1 MQLDKL
7 TLKSQEALQEAQRI
21 AHGYSHQEVDCE
33 HLLLALLGQNESL
46 VPELLQKIGTPPAKL
61 QPDLEKELARRHKV
75 QGTSSSD
82 VYLSPNLKKAL
93 DAAQSEAGK
102 LKDDYVS
109 TEHLLLGLLAEG
121 GASLK
126 QIFKTHGLKR
136 DTVLKALAG
145 LRGNQRVTDE
155 NPEAKF
161 QALDKYGRDLTALAR
176 QGKIDPVIGRDE
188 EIRRVMQVLTRRTK
202 NNPVLI
208 GEPGV
213 GKTAIAEGLARRIVS
228 GDVPESLK
236 NKRLI
241 AMDLSAMIAGA
252 KYRGEFEDRL
262 KAFLKEIVA
271 SEGKIILFID
281 ELHTI
286 VGAGAAEGATDAA
299 NILKPQLARGE
310 LRCIGATTLDEY
322 RKHIE
327 KDPALERR
335 FQPVMVE
342 EPTVEA
348 TIAILRGLKERYEVH
363 HGVRIQDSALVAAA
377 TLSNRYITDR
387 FLPDKAI
394 DLVDEAASRIKM
406 ELDSKPTELDQLDRQ
421 ILQLEIE
428 RTSLAKEKDAAS
440 KERLKLIDKETANLK
455 DKSKALTAQWQNEKA
470 GVNAVSVV
478 QSQLE
483 QARLELEQVRRR
495 GDLDKAAEIQYGKI
509 PELEKKLATVSAALE
524 SSGDASSPKVDA
536 APPPQEGGSSAP
548 AAGGFQEKATGA
560 SPLPF
565 VGFDPKAPVGF
576 LRSGKLP
583 HWRQDG
589 VTYFVTWRT
598 EDSMPKER
606 VDTWFAERESW
617 LKQHPEPWDTKTEE
631 EYYRLFPDRWE
642 KWLDE
647 NHGECL
653 LSRPDLRKIVEDV
666 LRHDDGVEYR
676 LKDFV
681 VMPNHVHALVTPLGK
696 NTLSEAMQEWKS
708 VSAHRINKALGRKGE
723 FWQKEY
729 FDHIVRSAEQLEK
742 LKRYIQNNPLA
753 LPERLRG
760 GSGDAS
766 SPKGG
771 GDAPVAANNATQR
784 DEGVAA
790 TLRDGASRLRLLR
803 QEVTDEDI
811 ARVVASWTHIPVSR
825 MLEGERQKLVKMEER
840 LAQRVI
846 GQREAIKAV
855 SDAVRRARSGL
866 QDPNRPIGSFIFLGP
881 TGVGKTETARAL
893 AEFLFDDENAM
904 IRIDMSEYMEKH
916 TVSRLIG
923 APPGYVGYEEGG
935 QLSEAVRRRP
945 YSVVLFDEIEKAHHD
960 VFNVLLQVLDD
971 GRLTD
976 GQGRTVDFKN
986 TIVIMTSNLGSQII
1000 QESLESRLQA
1010 ESGRGAAGKPPKG
1023 GTPNE
1028 LDDRIMAELKRHFRP
1043 EFLNRVDDV
1052 IIFQSLDEEDLA
1064 RIVDIQLAR
1073 LGKRLEQQQL
1083 TLDVDAAAKKLLAK
1097 EGYDPQFGARPLKRA
1112 VQERILNPL
1121 SMRLLEGEFKPGD
1134 KIKVTADGDGLIFK
1148 KK

>member
-7 TLKSQEALQEAQRI
+7 TQKSQAALQDAQRL
-21 AHGYSHQEVDCE
+21 AREHSHQEMDGE
-33 HLLLALLGQNESL
+33 HLLLALLGQAESL
-46 VPELLQKIGTPPAKL
+46 VPELLARIGVPPAKL
-61 QPDLEKELARRHKV
+61 QPDLEKELARRHKI
-75 QGTSSSD
+75 QGGND
-82 VYLSPNLKKAL
+82 PYAGRDLQKAL
-93 DAAQSEAGK
+93 DAAQSEANK

-109 TEHLLLGLLAEG
+109 TEHLLLGLLDEASP
-121 GASLK
+121 SLK
-126 QIFKTHGLKR
+126 KIFTAHGLKR
-136 DTVLKALAG
+136 DAVLKALAE
-145 LRGNQRVTDE
+145 LRGNQRVTDQQ
-155 NPEAKF
+155 PEGKF
-161 QALDKYGRDLTALAR
+161 QALEKYGRDLTALAR

-236 NKRLI
+236 NKRLV

-262 KAFLKEIVA
+262 KAFLKEITA

-299 NILKPQLARGE
+299 NIMKPQLARGE
-310 LRCIGATTLDEY
+310 LRCVGATTLDEY

-335 FQPVMVE
+335 FQPVQVT

-363 HGVRIQDSALVAAA
+363 HGVRIQDAALVAAA
-377 TLSNRYITDR
+377 TLSHRYITDR

-428 RTSLAKEKDAAS
+428 RTSLAKEKDSAS
-440 KERLKLIDKETANLK
+440 KERLKLIDKTLADLK
-455 DKSKALTAQWQNEKA
+455 EKSKALTAQWQNEKVA
-470 GVNAVSVV
+470 VNAVSIV
-478 QSQLE
+478 QQQLE
-483 QARLELEQVRRR
+483 QAKIELEQAQRK
-495 GDLDKAAEIQYGKI
+495 GDLSKSAEVQYGKI
-509 PELEKKLATVSAALE
+509 PDLEKKLAKMESAA
-524 SSGDASSPKVDA
+524 DVSP
-536 APPPQEGGSSAP
+536 
-548 AAGGFQEKATGA
+548 
-560 SPLPF
+560 
-565 VGFDPKAPVGF
+565 
-576 LRSGKLP
+576 
-583 HWRQDG
+583 
-589 VTYFVTWRT
+589 
-598 EDSMPKER
+598 
-606 VDTWFAERESW
+606 
-617 LKQHPEPWDTKTEE
+617 
-631 EYYRLFPDRWE
+631 
-642 KWLDE
+642 
-647 NHGECL
+647 
-653 LSRPDLRKIVEDV
+653 
-666 LRHDDGVEYR
+666 
-676 LKDFV
+676 
-681 VMPNHVHALVTPLGK
+681 
-696 NTLSEAMQEWKS
+696 S
-708 VSAHRINKALGRKGE
+708 V
-723 FWQKEY
+723 
-729 FDHIVRSAEQLEK
+729 
-742 LKRYIQNNPLA
+742 
-753 LPERLRG
+753 
-760 GSGDAS
+760 
-766 SPKGG
+766 KGG
-771 GDAPVAANNATQR
+771 NARPT
-784 DEGVAA
+784 
-790 TLRDGASRLRLLR
+790 LLR

-811 ARVVASWTHIPVSR
+811 AKVVAAWTHIPVSR
-825 MLEGERQKLVKMEER
+825 MLEGERQKLVKMEDR

-846 GQREAIKAV
+846 GQKAAIKAV

-866 QDPNRPIGSFIFLGP
+866 GDPNRPIGSFIFLGP

-904 IRIDMSEYMEKH
+904 VRIDMSEYMEKFS
-916 TVSRLIG
+916 VQRLIG

-935 QLSEAVRRRP
+935 QLSETVRRKP

-986 TIVIMTSNLGSQII
+986 TIVIMTSNLGSPII
-1000 QESLESRLQA
+1000 QEYFLDGHTDKSSHQA
-1010 ESGRGAAGKPPKG
+1010 MEDKV
-1023 GTPNE
+1023 
-1028 LDDRIMAELKRHFRP
+1028 LAELKKHFRP

-1052 IIFQSLDEEDLA
+1052 IIFQSLDEDELA
-1064 RIVDIQLAR
+1064 RIVEIQIGR
-1073 LGKRLEQQQL
+1073 LEKRLAQQNL

-1112 VQERILNPL
+1112 VQEQLLNPL
-1121 SMRLLEGEFKPGD
+1121 SMKLLEGEFKPGD
-1134 KIKVTADGDGLIFK
+1134 KIKVTAKDDELVFQRK
-1148 KK
+1148 

>member
-7 TLKSQEALQEAQRI
+7 TLKSQEALQDAQRL
-21 AHGYSHQEVDCE
+21 AREHSHQEMDGE
-33 HLLLALLGQNESL
+33 HLLLALIGQTEGL
-46 VPELLQKIGTPPAKL
+46 IPDLLERIGVRVARLK
-61 QPDLEKELARRHKV
+61 PDLEAELARRHKV
-75 QGTSSSD
+75 QGGGD
-82 VYLSPNLKKAL
+82 PYAGRDLHKAL

-102 LKDDYVS
+102 LKDDFVS
-109 TEHLLLGLLAEG
+109 TEHLLLGLLDE
-121 GASLK
+121 ASLSLK
-126 QIFKTHGLKR
+126 KIFTAHGLKR
-136 DTVLKALAG
+136 DAVLKALAE
-145 LRGNQRVTDE
+145 LRGNQRVTDQQ
-155 NPEAKF
+155 PEGKF
-161 QALDKYGRDLTALAR
+161 QALEKYGRDLTALAR

-236 NKRLI
+236 NKRLV
-241 AMDLSAMIAGA
+241 AMDLGAMIAGA
-252 KYRGEFEDRL
+252 KFRGEFEDRL
-262 KAFLKEIVA
+262 KAFLKEITA

-286 VGAGAAEGATDAA
+286 VGAGAAEGSSDAA
-299 NILKPQLARGE
+299 NIMKPQLARGE

-335 FQPVMVE
+335 FQPVQVN

-421 ILQLEIE
+421 ILQLQIE
-428 RTSLAKEKDAAS
+428 RTSLANEKDAAS
-440 KERLKLIDKETANLK
+440 KERLKRLEKELADLK

-470 GVNAVSVV
+470 AVNAVSVV

-483 QARLELEQVRRR
+483 QAKIELEQARRK
-495 GDLDKAAEIQYGKI
+495 GDLTKSAEIQYGKI
-509 PELEKKLATVSAALE
+509 PDLEKKLSKIE
-524 SSGDASSPKVDA
+524 RQSS
-536 APPPQEGGSSAP
+536 E
-548 AAGGFQEKATGA
+548 T
-560 SPLPF
+560 
-565 VGFDPKAPVGF
+565 
-576 LRSGKLP
+576 
-583 HWRQDG
+583 
-589 VTYFVTWRT
+589 TRT
-598 EDSMPKER
+598 S
-606 VDTWFAERESW
+606 
-617 LKQHPEPWDTKTEE
+617 
-631 EYYRLFPDRWE
+631 
-642 KWLDE
+642 
-647 NHGECL
+647 
-653 LSRPDLRKIVEDV
+653 
-666 LRHDDGVEYR
+666 
-676 LKDFV
+676 
-681 VMPNHVHALVTPLGK
+681 
-696 NTLSEAMQEWKS
+696 
-708 VSAHRINKALGRKGE
+708 
-723 FWQKEY
+723 
-729 FDHIVRSAEQLEK
+729 
-742 LKRYIQNNPLA
+742 
-753 LPERLRG
+753 
-760 GSGDAS
+760 
-766 SPKGG
+766 
-771 GDAPVAANNATQR
+771 
-784 DEGVAA
+784 
-790 TLRDGASRLRLLR
+790 LLR

-811 ARVVASWTHIPVSR
+811 AKVVAAWTHIPVSR
-825 MLEGERQKLVKMEER
+825 MLEGERQKLVKMEDR

-846 GQREAIKAV
+846 GQKAALKAV

-866 QDPNRPIGSFIFLGP
+866 GDPNRPIGSFIFLGP

-893 AEFLFDDENAM
+893 AEFLFDDEQAM
-904 IRIDMSEYMEKH
+904 IRMDMSEYMEKFS
-916 TVSRLIG
+916 VQRLIG

-986 TIVIMTSNLGSQII
+986 TIVIMTSNLGSPII
-1000 QESLESRLQA
+1000 QEFYEKA
-1010 ESGRGAAGKPPKG
+1010 ESGKRKAEMETAV
-1023 GTPNE
+1023 
-1028 LDDRIMAELKRHFRP
+1028 MAELKRNFRP

-1052 IIFQSLDEEDLA
+1052 IIFQSLDEEELA
-1064 RIVDIQLAR
+1064 KIVEIQIGR
-1073 LGKRLEQQQL
+1073 LEKRLAQQNL

-1112 VQERILNPL
+1112 VQEQLLNPL
-1121 SMRLLEGEFKPGD
+1121 SMKLLEGEFKPGD
-1134 KIKVTADGDGLIFK
+1134 RIKVTANSEGLVFK
-1148 KK
+1148 VK

>member
-7 TLKSQEALQEAQRI
+7 TLKSQEAVQDAQRL
-21 AHGYSHQEVDCE
+21 AREHSHQEIDGE
-33 HLLLALLGQNESL
+33 HLLLALLGQTESL
-46 VPELLQKIGTPPAKL
+46 VPELLARIGVPPDQL
-61 QPDLEKELARRHKV
+61 QPDLEKELARRHKI
-75 QGTSSSD
+75 QGGD
-82 VYLSPNLKKAL
+82 EPYAGRDLQKAL
-93 DAAQSEAGK
+93 DAAQSEATK

-109 TEHLLLGLLAEG
+109 TEHLLLGLLDEASP
-121 GASLK
+121 SLK
-126 QIFKTHGLKR
+126 KIFTAHGLKR
-136 DTVLKALAG
+136 DAVLKALAE
-145 LRGNQRVTDE
+145 LRGNQRVTDQQ
-155 NPEAKF
+155 PEGKF
-161 QALDKYGRDLTALAR
+161 QALEKYGRDLTALAR

-236 NKRLI
+236 NKRLV

-262 KAFLKEIVA
+262 KAFLKEITA
-271 SEGKIILFID
+271 GEGKIILFID

-299 NILKPQLARGE
+299 NIMKPQLARGE
-310 LRCIGATTLDEY
+310 LRCVGATTLDEY

-335 FQPVMVE
+335 FQPVQVN

-377 TLSNRYITDR
+377 TLSHRYITDR

-428 RTSLAKEKDAAS
+428 RTSLAKEKDSAS
-440 KERLKLIDKETANLK
+440 KERLKLIDKQVANLK
-455 DKSKALTAQWQNEKA
+455 DKSKALTAQWQNEKTA
-470 GVNAVSVV
+470 VNAVSIV

-483 QARLELEQVRRR
+483 QAKIELEQAQRK
-495 GDLDKAAEIQYGKI
+495 GDLSKSAEIQYGKI
-509 PELEKKLATVSAALE
+509 PDLEKKLAKME
-524 SSGDASSPKVDA
+524 SSAGVSPAQSGEKDRRDA
-536 APPPQEGGSSAP
+536 
-548 AAGGFQEKATGA
+548 
-560 SPLPF
+560 
-565 VGFDPKAPVGF
+565 
-576 LRSGKLP
+576 
-583 HWRQDG
+583 
-589 VTYFVTWRT
+589 
-598 EDSMPKER
+598 
-606 VDTWFAERESW
+606 
-617 LKQHPEPWDTKTEE
+617 
-631 EYYRLFPDRWE
+631 
-642 KWLDE
+642 
-647 NHGECL
+647 
-653 LSRPDLRKIVEDV
+653 RP
-666 LRHDDGVEYR
+666 
-676 LKDFV
+676 
-681 VMPNHVHALVTPLGK
+681 T
-696 NTLSEAMQEWKS
+696 
-708 VSAHRINKALGRKGE
+708 
-723 FWQKEY
+723 
-729 FDHIVRSAEQLEK
+729 
-742 LKRYIQNNPLA
+742 
-753 LPERLRG
+753 
-760 GSGDAS
+760 
-766 SPKGG
+766 
-771 GDAPVAANNATQR
+771 
-784 DEGVAA
+784 
-790 TLRDGASRLRLLR
+790 LLR

-811 ARVVASWTHIPVSR
+811 AKVVAAWTHIPVSR

-846 GQREAIKAV
+846 GQKAAIKAV

-866 QDPNRPIGSFIFLGP
+866 GDPNRPIGSFIFLGP

-904 IRIDMSEYMEKH
+904 VRIDMSEYMEKFS
-916 TVSRLIG
+916 VQRLIG

-986 TIVIMTSNLGSQII
+986 TIVIMTSNLGSPMIA
-1000 QESLESRLQA
+1000 ECGSRNAELEKSEIRN
-1010 ESGRGAAGKPPKG
+1010 PKS
-1023 GTPNE
+1023 E
-1028 LDDRIMAELKRHFRP
+1028 MEKAVLAELKRHFRP

-1052 IIFQSLDEEDLA
+1052 IIFQSLDEEELA
-1064 RIVDIQLAR
+1064 KIVEIQIGR
-1073 LGKRLEQQQL
+1073 LEKRLAQQNL
-1083 TLDVDAAAKKLLAK
+1083 TLDVDAAAKKLLARV
-1097 EGYDPQFGARPLKRA
+1097 GHDPQFGARPLKRA
-1112 VQERILNPL
+1112 VQEQLLNPL
-1121 SMRLLEGEFKPGD
+1121 SMKLLEGEFKPGD
-1134 KIKVTADGDGLIFK
+1134 KVKVATKGDELVFQRK
-1148 KK
+1148 